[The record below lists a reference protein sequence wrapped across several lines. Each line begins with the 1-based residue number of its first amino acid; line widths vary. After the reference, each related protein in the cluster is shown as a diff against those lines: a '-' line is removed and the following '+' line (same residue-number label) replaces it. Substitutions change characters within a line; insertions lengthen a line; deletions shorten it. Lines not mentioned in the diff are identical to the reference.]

1 MVGYSEIESGAY
13 CKICIFFP
21 SPNKCIRKGLH
32 EATGR
37 LVLHKYDHWKNAK
50 EDFKKHE
57 KTDYHKFNQLQEKN
71 ILSIKEKKTISI
83 VK

>member
-1 MVGYSEIESGAY
+1 M
-13 CKICIFFP
+13 CIFFP
-21 SPNKCIRKGLH
+21 SPNECVGKGSH

-57 KTDYHKFNQLQEKN
+57 KTDYHKLNQLQEKN
-71 ILSIKEKKTISI
+71 VLSIKEKKPYL
-83 VK
+83 